1 MRGGGLQTHTDRII
15 YTGGIGM
22 RINYKMILAL
32 ILALA
37 LMMCMG
43 SCSRNDAEEAADSSS
58 DTQTEESADAEE
70 QEEPE
75 EDLPEVV
82 KTIEGIDEDLGP
94 RLPLQISSI
103 TLYEDGS
110 VAIVPTDDLKNNEIK
125 DDAEAVYPFEESGK
139 VADVA
144 VADYG
149 NGGYRTIVAL
159 MKDGTISVVN
169 GRALVEDHI
178 FAVIDNVA
186 NRDNFVEIQN
196 AEQEDG
202 HYIIGITEDGS
213 EVVLDYAI
221 SFDEPD
227 KEE

>member
-1 MRGGGLQTHTDRII
+1 MKVK
-15 YTGGIGM
+15 
-22 RINYKMILAL
+22 YKMILAL

-37 LMMCMG
+37 LAVCMG
-43 SCSRNDAEEAADSSS
+43 SCGKKDAEDTADTSA
-58 DTQTEESADAEE
+58 DTQTEEAAEE
-70 QEEPE
+70 KPAEE
-75 EDLPEVV
+75 LPEVV
-82 KTIEGIDEDLGP
+82 KTIEGVDENIGD
-94 RLPLQISSI
+94 REPLQIDTI
-103 TLYEDGS
+103 TLYADGS
-110 VAIVPTDDLKNNEIK
+110 VAIVPLDDLRKNEIK

-139 VADVA
+139 VEDVA

-196 AEQEDG
+196 IEEEDG
-202 HYIIGITEDGS
+202 HYIVGVTEDGN
-213 EVVLDYAI
+213 EVILDYAM
-221 SFDEPD
+221 SFDEPE